1 MRSSPYF
8 SHFIEFAV
16 SGSLVHKQKGGRIHK
31 KPFSTSSWSAPALP
45 SRSVANGH
53 SWSTGPQFA
62 MKKGDFAP
70 RQGQQDGGLLLLK
83 LTLCCGHLWERLV
96 KIHPLLLAKREPCD
110 PSSEFPLL
118 QGGWKGPVAFQIYQ
132 SAGEEN
138 REDHWWSGKTVAS
151 FFGKSH
157 VI

>member
-1 MRSSPYF
+1 
-8 SHFIEFAV
+8 
-16 SGSLVHKQKGGRIHK
+16 
-31 KPFSTSSWSAPALP
+31 
-45 SRSVANGH
+45 
-53 SWSTGPQFA
+53 

-118 QGGWKGPVAFQIYQ
+118 QGGWKGPVTFQIYQ

-138 REDHWWSGKTVAS
+138 REDH
-151 FFGKSH
+151 
-157 VI
+157 